1 MSDAVTQ
8 VTQAGDA
15 LAAVVPDTPD
25 FALPVGRLAPV
36 VAGALS
42 GCSRGDWVVAGP
54 RERAGLVLR
63 GATVERLAAGYGLR
77 PYKLAPSKGAP
88 GHRCLHAVGLALSSG
103 QPTLCFVGNASA
115 ASGAFYEAL
124 NSASLTGAPVLF
136 VLTLQELTED
146 APLSRQ
152 LGADPVALAQ
162 AFDLYTNEADADESA
177 VASAVT
183 EARKTGRPCVV
194 VVRVAR

>member
-1 MSDAVTQ
+1 MSDAISRVTE
-8 VTQAGDA
+8 AGEA
-15 LAAVVPDTPD
+15 LATVVPDTPD

-63 GATVERLAAGYGLR
+63 GATVERLAEGYGLR
-77 PYKLAPSKGAP
+77 PFKLAPSKGAP
-88 GHRCLHAVGLALSSG
+88 GHRCLHAVGLALSSRK
-103 QPTLCFVGNASA
+103 PTLCFVGNASA

-124 NSASLTGAPVLF
+124 NTASLTGAPVVF
-136 VLTLQELTED
+136 VLALQALTDE
-146 APLSRQ
+146 APLARQ

-162 AFDLYTNEADADESA
+162 AFDLYTNEADADEAA
-177 VASAVT
+177 VAAAVA
-183 EARKTGRPCVV
+183 EARETGRPSVV
-194 VVRVAR
+194 VVRVAL